1 MSSAELINF
10 QSLTPGSRVD
20 VQTRNRR
27 YQIECL
33 GGNAMRISGH
43 PEYCP
48 DPVPGLLEG
57 SSNRIGIVEP
67 GLIERGMHLRFL
79 IGDHLPVT
87 TSRIVSLHVE
97 PAQ

>member
-1 MSSAELINF
+1 MTSTQLIDF
-10 QSLTPGSRVD
+10 ESLTPGSRID
-20 VQTRNRR
+20 VETRNRH

-57 SSNRIGIVEP
+57 SANKAGLVEP
-67 GLIERGMHLRFL
+67 GIIEREMYLKFLIE
-79 IGDHLPVT
+79 DHRPVT
-87 TSRIVSLHVE
+87 TSRVISLHVDRH
-97 PAQ
+97 